1 VRFFRFWRSSPGFT
15 LIELL
20 VVIAIIAILAL
31 AGMGAYSSAITKAR
45 TIACEGNLRAIGV
58 AMLSFASDND
68 GWLPESGG
76 IIPYN
81 SVDAT
86 TGKNGW
92 MQQLGPYVGG
102 LGNNGINK
110 IFTCPDSSHSIPSDV
125 NFSYFNG
132 AHAAMAESGGF
143 GAVRLSKVH
152 NASTHILAGDI
163 AFPASFTAADMDK
176 DDYTQDPAFN
186 GITST
191 NDGRTGSGTLPIHAG
206 SVNILFMDGHIEN
219 VRGFDNTNMTT
230 VYQGPGAQYNYLYTS
245 P

>member
-1 VRFFRFWRSSPGFT
+1 MSSFRLSRSSPGFT

-20 VVIAIIAILAL
+20 VVIAIIAILAVV
-31 AGMGAYSSAITKAR
+31 GMGAYSSAITKAR

-76 IIPYN
+76 VITYN
-81 SVDAT
+81 SVDST
-86 TGKNGW
+86 TGKNSW

-102 LGNNGINK
+102 LGVNGINK
-110 IFTCPDSSHSIPSDV
+110 IFTCPDSSTKIPCDT

-132 AHAAMAESGGF
+132 GHAAYAEANSNF
-143 GAVRLSKVH
+143 AAVRLSKVH
-152 NASTHILAGDI
+152 NASAHIMAGDV
-163 AFPASFTAADMDK
+163 AFNDFGAADMDK
-176 DDYTQDPAFN
+176 DDFSNDAAFN

-191 NDGRTGSGTLPIHAG
+191 DDGHTGTGTLPIHGG
-206 SVNILFMDGHIEN
+206 SVNILFMDGHVEN

-230 VYQGPGAQYNYLYTS
+230 VYQGPGPQYNYLYTS
-245 P
+245 H